1 MVEMNENDP
10 EQGLAQRG
18 LAKRWIIAAIPL
30 AIFLALAAIFMKQL
44 AEGGGSHDVPSVFIG
59 RPAPQ
64 FELPPLEGLKQ
75 RDAAVPGISRQ
86 TLEGKVTIINVW
98 ASWCVP
104 CRTEQPVLMQL
115 AENSN
120 VQVLGLN
127 YKDETANALR
137 FLSQLGNPFAAVGV
151 DKRGYAAIDWGVYG
165 VPETF
170 IVDAN
175 GIVRYKHIGPLTAQ
189 SYQEKFLPELEKVIS
204 GGES

>member
-1 MVEMNENDP
+1 MAELNESGSQ
-10 EQGLAQRG
+10 QGATSRG
-18 LAKRWIIAAIPL
+18 FSKRWIIAAIPL

-44 AEGGGSHDVPSVFIG
+44 AKGGGSHDVPSVFIG

-64 FELPPLEGLKQ
+64 FDLPPLEGLRK
-75 RDAAVPGISRQ
+75 DNAAVPGISRQ
-86 TLEGKVTIINVW
+86 TLDGKVTIINVW

-104 CRTEQPVLMQL
+104 CRTEHPVLMRV
-115 AENSN
+115 AEDRN
-120 VQVLGLN
+120 VQLLGLN
-127 YKDETANALR
+127 YKDEAANALR

-170 IVDAN
+170 IVDAK
-175 GIVRYKHIGPLTAQ
+175 GIVRYKHIGPLTMQ

-204 GGES
+204 GGN